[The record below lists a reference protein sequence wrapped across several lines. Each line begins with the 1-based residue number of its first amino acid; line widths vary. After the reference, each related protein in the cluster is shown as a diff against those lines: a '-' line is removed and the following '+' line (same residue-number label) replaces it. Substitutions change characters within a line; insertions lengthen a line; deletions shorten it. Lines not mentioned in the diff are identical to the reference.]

1 MLRASQCG
9 RVSFVLT
16 LVALPVGESF
26 ALTSATTPP
35 AADSYD
41 EVPYPSAPYRGTH
54 PSSIAALAHIFGM
67 QAPDPTNCRVLEL
80 GCASGGNLLPM
91 AQDLPGSHFVGI
103 DLSARQVA
111 AGQEQVTQLGLKNLE
126 LRHQSIL
133 DFAAGPGSFDYV
145 LCHGVF
151 SWVPRIV
158 QDQILSIAARCLSPT
173 GVIYVSYNTYPGW
186 YLRGIVRDMLRYHA
200 ASFPDPQARISQSRE
215 LLKFLVKTAHG
226 RTAAYT
232 QVLRDEAE
240 IIDGTSDAYLYH
252 EHLEDVNQPF
262 YFHEFVDRL
271 SAAGLQYL
279 AETDLPGMLSENLAP
294 EISAMFE
301 KTPML
306 RQEQYMDFLTNRMF
320 RCTLACRAEVPLD
333 RLIKAERVRELWLG
347 LYDKLELPEIDYNSD
362 EPAKF
367 QEAGRTV
374 TAKAPITKAA
384 LVTLT
389 KAWPASLAFPELLQT
404 AARRLEMELGSPP
417 ADLEVESTRLSTD
430 LLKLL
435 ARGILKSF
443 IHPPEFVTI
452 ASEMPVA
459 TPVARLQAI
468 TKGVST
474 NRLHRQVPLE
484 PLARVI
490 VPLLDGRHD
499 RAALQQAIRVANEKG
514 DVQLRRQG
522 QPLPDPDDALLAR
535 LVERTLS
542 EIAQAALLVA

>member
-1 MLRASQCG
+1 M
-9 RVSFVLT
+9 
-16 LVALPVGESF
+16 
-26 ALTSATTPP
+26 TSATTPP

-158 QDQILSIAARCLSPT
+158 QDQILSIAARCLSPA

-320 RCTLACRAEVPLD
+320 RCTLACRA
-333 RLIKAERVRELWLG
+333 G
-347 LYDKLELPEIDYNSD
+347 
-362 EPAKF
+362 
-367 QEAGRTV
+367 
-374 TAKAPITKAA
+374 
-384 LVTLT
+384 
-389 KAWPASLAFPELLQT
+389 
-404 AARRLEMELGSPP
+404 
-417 ADLEVESTRLSTD
+417 
-430 LLKLL
+430 
-435 ARGILKSF
+435 
-443 IHPPEFVTI
+443 
-452 ASEMPVA
+452 
-459 TPVARLQAI
+459 
-468 TKGVST
+468 
-474 NRLHRQVPLE
+474 
-484 PLARVI
+484 
-490 VPLLDGRHD
+490 
-499 RAALQQAIRVANEKG
+499 
-514 DVQLRRQG
+514 VQLR
-522 QPLPDPDDALLAR
+522 LWLHLDDAVAWIEEPVAPRDQNAVDVGCLRHGSLLKVTRSQIGRRSQSRHAGAVRPAR
-535 LVERTLS
+535 LRPAPGGFARQCPRCPASAGTPGPGGTHRG
-542 EIAQAALLVA
+542 AAAWSGGGGCG